1 MGFKFENLSMNKN
14 KNLLV
19 VIIFVCIGGDSH
31 CSTEESEKKQ
41 NTPVGKRITKSA
53 PICNLV
59 PQSFC
64 IISSQSRKDSLDF
77 LLCGAAHTYLM
88 ISCTVTL
95 HLKRYCSVEGEGPYY
110 SLLENLIYDAT
121 AQLYV
126 TKFSTISLYLNK
138 LNVTQSLAIASN
150 VTHSE
155 NRQNCSYSV

>member
-1 MGFKFENLSMNKN
+1 MKKMKEGESMGFKFENLSMNKN

-31 CSTEESEKKQ
+31 CSTEESDKKQ

-53 PICNLV
+53 PLCNLV

-64 IISSQSRKDSLDF
+64 FFCVEGL
-77 LLCGAAHTYLM
+77 AAHTYLM

-121 AQLYV
+121 A
-126 TKFSTISLYLNK
+126 
-138 LNVTQSLAIASN
+138 
-150 VTHSE
+150 
-155 NRQNCSYSV
+155 